1 MKQEK
6 YAVVAIHGIGSGT
19 ESERKGFSAS
29 LAKLVCGS
37 QKKEEYLWYESVWEG
52 ENESFDRV
60 MEKIADRLIK
70 KDIFPSVF
78 SINGWRNRLRCLAA
92 KIVCWFLKEQY
103 GRVLVDYSMAVL
115 DALFDF
121 VRYLDSD
128 NGRKM
133 RAHVRKDIEACCKSH
148 REGVVVVAHSL
159 GSLIAHDALY
169 EMVRESVSDNIRAFI
184 TIGSPIQ
191 WAFELREV
199 DGKQEKDWRSLGEI
213 PWFNFYYSEDPVSID
228 GPIKEEFFNNVQNER
243 LDLPEEFRKLQTSWK
258 AHCAYWKDVAFAAKV
273 RSIIGLNDITEDEC
287 HRRTSDKEANAVT
300 KQREH
305 GK

>member
-19 ESERKGFSAS
+19 GSERQGFSKS

-37 QKKEEYLWYESVWEG
+37 QMEEERLWHESVWEG

-60 MEKIADRLIK
+60 MEKIVDRLIK

-78 SINGWRNRLRCLAA
+78 SINGWYNRLGCLAA
-92 KIVCWFLKEQY
+92 KVVYWFLKKQY
-103 GRVLVDYSMAVL
+103 KRVLVDYSMIVL

-128 NGRKM
+128 NGCKI
-133 RAHVRKDIEACCKSH
+133 RAHVRKDIEDCCKSH

-159 GSLIAHDALY
+159 GSLIAHDVLH
-169 EMVRESVSDNIRAFI
+169 EMTQDNPVPNVKAFI

-191 WAFELREV
+191 WAFELRNV
-199 DGKQEKDWRSLGEI
+199 DNKQEKDWISLGDI
-213 PWFNFYYSEDPVSID
+213 PWFNYYYQEDPVSID
-228 GPIKEEFFNNVQNER
+228 GPIDEAIFKGVVNTR
-243 LDLPEEFRKLQTSWK
+243 LNLPEKFSKLHTSWK
-258 AHCAYWKDVAFAAKV
+258 AHCAYWEDAFFADKV
-273 RSIIGLNDITEDEC
+273 RSMLADPESVTPLEKNDG
-287 HRRTSDKEANAVT
+287 RV
-300 KQREH
+300 
-305 GK
+305 